1 MSDFT
6 SLRALIKAT
15 IFILVIEDGSG
26 RGDLMIMLSGGK
38 HITIR
43 PLQKNLTML
52 SGGKHISIRPLQ
64 KKLTMLSGGIT
75 HYN

>member
-1 MSDFT
+1 MFDLT
-6 SLRALIKAT
+6 NLRALIKAT

-43 PLQKNLTML
+43 PLHQLL
-52 SGGKHISIRPLQ
+52 PGSEHSASSPLI
-64 KKLTMLSGGIT
+64 L
-75 HYN
+75 